1 MTPFR
6 IQVTEDP
13 ATRERLNP
21 YARFLGAAEP
31 LAILRS
37 TAATLTTL
45 IGDSSTEQL
54 VRPPAADKWSI
65 RDILCHLADTELVF
79 GFRLRQTVAEPQHV
93 IQPYDQGIWA
103 NHSSAISASQARA
116 AFAAIRTWNLLF
128 IDAVGPAASSKPV
141 THPER
146 GPMTF
151 GHIVETMAGHDIN
164 HTLQIRA
171 LL

>member
-1 MTPFR
+1 MSQTH
-6 IQVTEDP
+6 IQAADDS
-13 ATRERLNP
+13 ATRDRLNP

-31 LAILRS
+31 LEILRS

-45 IGDSSTEQL
+45 ISDASSEQL
-54 VRPPAADKWSI
+54 VRRPAAEKWSV

-79 GFRLRQTVAEPQHV
+79 GFRLRQTVAEPHHV
-93 IQPYDQGIWA
+93 IQPYDQGVWA
-103 NHSSAISASQARA
+103 NHTSAISPSEAVD
-116 AFAAIRTWNLLF
+116 AFAAIRAWNLLF
-128 IDAVGPAASSKPV
+128 IDAVGPAASPKPV

-146 GPMTF
+146 GLMTF

-164 HTLQIRA
+164 HTVQIRA